1 MITEASIPRLAR
13 GIRLREDTA
22 RGRTVVLAPERLF
35 VPDETALAVL
45 TLLDGSRSA
54 GAVIDLLVA
63 QYDAP
68 RAEIAA
74 DVLAMLEELAEKGVI
89 VT

>member
-13 GIRLREDTA
+13 GIRLREDAA

-35 VPDETALAVL
+35 IPDETALAVL
-45 TLLDGSRSA
+45 ALLDGISSA
-54 GAVIDLLVA
+54 GAVIDSLAA

-74 DVLAMLEELAEKGVI
+74 DVLAMLEDLAERGVV

>member
-13 GIRLREDTA
+13 GARLREDAA

-45 TLLDGSRSA
+45 RLLDGSRSA
-54 GAVIDLLVA
+54 GAVIDLLAA

-68 RAEIAA
+68 RAEIAT

>member
-1 MITEASIPRLAR
+1 MITEASIPCLAR
-13 GIRLREDTA
+13 GARLREDAA

-54 GAVIDLLVA
+54 GAVIDLLA
-63 QYDAP
+63 ARYDAP
-68 RAEIAA
+68 RAEIAT

>member
-1 MITEASIPRLAR
+1 MITETSIPRLAR
-13 GIRLREDTA
+13 GARLRQDAA

-54 GAVIDLLVA
+54 GTVIDLLAA